1 MPYMLAFGVKLIL
14 QIVFQTMF
22 LFMVLWMTLFHE
34 RWENL
39 RHFMKR
45 NYSPET
51 VIYLSG
57 FLISFAHVVTTLGIG
72 SRSFGLHSYGKSYLF
87 PTRNGPKLAERL
99 LEAVDPEVG
108 DECVSVKHVF

>member
-22 LFMVLWMTLFHE
+22 LYMVLWMTLFHE

-45 NYSPET
+45 NYSPES

-72 SRSFGLHSYGKSYLF
+72 LLL
-87 PTRNGPKLAERL
+87 LAERL
-99 LEAVDPEVG
+99 LQR
-108 DECVSVKHVF
+108 